1 MSQIVAATLATALAA
16 PAADPQVLLTA
27 AKPYINQV
35 HTSTITITT
44 TRVGLDFVTIQ
55 NRILKQNF

>member
-35 HTSTITITT
+35 ITSTITITT
-44 TRVGLDFVTIQ
+44 TITITRDQHLD
-55 NRILKQNF
+55 L

>member
-35 HTSTITITT
+35 ITSTIT
-44 TRVGLDFVTIQ
+44 RDQHLD
-55 NRILKQNF
+55 L